1 MVDLRA
7 VGNCGIRRPSV
18 RVFGDL
24 ALCGQMKPCAAI
36 AAAT

>member
-1 MVDLRA
+1 MNRAGWQTRMVDLRA

-24 ALCGQMKPCAAI
+24 I
-36 AAAT
+36 SY